1 MRDWTPNLEG
11 LGSTLYIALADAI
24 AADIAAGVLAPGDRL
39 PPQRKLAA
47 KLGVDFTTVAR
58 GYVEAGKRG
67 LIESTVGRG
76 SFVRRNAL
84 VRQATDPRTSP
95 ADYSMNLPPEPDDP
109 DLVARMR
116 EGFAS
121 VSRDMVSLLRYQG
134 FGGSPLD
141 RDAAS
146 AWLGRR
152 ALVPSQERIF
162 VTPGAHPALAGIF
175 SLLAR
180 ANDVVLCESIT
191 YPGVRA
197 IGAQLGLRLVGL
209 EMDRDGILVGALE
222 EAIREHRPKALYL
235 NPTLQNP
242 TTLTI
247 SESRRSDICAVARRD
262 GIAIVEDD
270 AYGFIPSH
278 GPPPLAAI
286 APDICWHIAGL
297 AKCIGAGL
305 RLAYV
310 IAPDTRSGW
319 SFNSVMRALSVMASP
334 LTAAVVTRWIDDGT
348 ADTIL
353 RFIRSETSARQRIAT
368 RFFEPGTYFSDPLS
382 FNLWMPLRNGWT
394 RSAFASHARNT
405 GIGIV
410 VSDPF
415 TASGS
420 PPEAVRIGLGGPLTR
435 DQLEHGLEFIAHA
448 LEHPPE
454 VLSGA
459 Y

>member
-1 MRDWTPNLEG
+1 MKEWTPNLEKAG
-11 LGSTLYIALADAI
+11 GPLYLALARAI
-24 AADIAAGVLAPGDRL
+24 AADITSGVLAPGDRL
-39 PPQRKLAA
+39 PPQRKLAG
-47 KLGVDFTTVAR
+47 KLGIDFTTVAR

-67 LIESTVGRG
+67 LIESAVGRG

-84 VRQATDPRTSP
+84 VQQASDRRVSS
-95 ADYSMNLPPEPDDP
+95 ADFSMNLPPEPDDP
-109 DLVARMR
+109 DLIARMR

-121 VSRDMVSLLRYQG
+121 VSRDMVALLRYQG

-152 ALVPSQERIF
+152 ALVPAQERIF
-162 VTPGAHPALAGIF
+162 VTPGAHPALLGIL

-180 ANDVVLCESIT
+180 ADDVVLCESVT

-197 IGAQLGLRLVGL
+197 ISAQLGLRLVGV
-209 EMDRDGILVGALE
+209 EMDRDGVVVEALE
-222 EAIREHRPKALYL
+222 EAIRVHKPRAIYL

-247 SESRRSDICAVARRD
+247 PERRRSEICGVARRA
-262 GIAIVEDD
+262 GIPIVEDD

-319 SFNSVMRALSVMASP
+319 SFNGVMRAVSVMASP

-353 RFIRSETSARQRIAT
+353 RFIRAETSARQRIAT
-368 RFFEPGTYFSDPLS
+368 RFFEPGTYLSDPLS

-394 RSAFASHARNT
+394 RSAFASHARGT

-415 TASGS
+415 TAAGQ
-420 PPEAVRIGLGGPLTR
+420 PAEAVRIGLGGPLTR

-448 LEHPPE
+448 LDHPPE

>member
-1 MRDWTPNLEG
+1 MKDWVPNLDG
-11 LGSTLYIALADAI
+11 AGHALYIAIADAI
-24 AADIAAGVLAPGDRL
+24 AADIAAGALAPGDRL
-39 PPQRKLAA
+39 PPQRTLAA
-47 KLGVDFTTVAR
+47 RLGIDFTTVAR

-84 VRQATDPRTSP
+84 VRQSSGRRGSP
-95 ADYSMNLPPEPDDP
+95 ADFSMNLPPELDDP
-109 DLVARMR
+109 ELVARMR

-121 VSRDMVSLLRYQG
+121 VSGEMVSLLRYQG
-134 FGGSPLD
+134 FGGSPMD

-162 VTPGAHPALAGIF
+162 VTPGAHPALVGIF

-180 ANDVVLCESIT
+180 PDDVVLCESIT

-197 IGAQLGLRLVGL
+197 IAAQLGLRLVGIA
-209 EMDRDGILVGALE
+209 MDRDGILVGALE

-247 SESRRSDICAVARRD
+247 PERRRSEICEVARRA
-262 GIAIVEDD
+262 GIPIVEDD

-334 LTAAVVTRWIDDGT
+334 LAAAVVTRWIDDGT

-353 RFIRSETSARQRIAT
+353 RFIRAETSARQRIAT
-368 RFFEPGTYFSDPLS
+368 RFFEPGTYMSDPLS

-394 RSAFASHARNT
+394 RSAFAGHARNT
-405 GIGIV
+405 GVGIV

-415 TASGS
+415 TAAGP

-435 DQLEHGLEFIAHA
+435 QQLEHGLEFIAHA
-448 LEHPPE
+448 LDHPPE